1 MNNEKLIIQ
10 IIKDTGLSRE
20 EIIEMIEQKKV
31 NLRGRLSELR
41 ALQMVGRELAVNTE
55 RIKNSRAIH
64 RFRDV
69 F

>member
-55 RIKNSRAIH
+55 RIKNKCLDNWI
-64 RFRDV
+64 
-69 F
+69 